1 MDFLQN
7 LDPNTV
13 TLIVLGCGVLC
24 VVGIVLFFLSQ
35 ILGVLGGLV
44 TALGG
49 FAADPL
55 SCCGCIVV
63 IALVLMCGGGVLIIA
78 NALAACGT
86 PAATNLCTLFGR

>member
-1 MDFLQN
+1 MEFLQN

-13 TLIVLGCGVLC
+13 TLIALGCGVLC
-24 VVGIVLFFLSQ
+24 IGGIVLFFLSQ
-35 ILGVLGGLV
+35 ILGVLGTVVG
-44 TALGG
+44 ALGG

-63 IALVLMCGGGVLIIA
+63 IALLVMCGGGVLLIG

-86 PAATNLCTLFGR
+86 PAATNLCTLLGR